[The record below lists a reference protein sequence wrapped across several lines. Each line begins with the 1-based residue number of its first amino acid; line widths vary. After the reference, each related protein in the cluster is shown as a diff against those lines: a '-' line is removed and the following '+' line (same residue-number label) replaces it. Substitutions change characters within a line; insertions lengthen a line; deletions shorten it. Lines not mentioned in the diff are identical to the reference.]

1 MIERKRFTIKLDEA
15 PAMWTPFFFSV
26 LSFMQAAGEGSRQG
40 PGDSLEAVFERASK
54 ESNLDGAG
62 SVLSSLVSDESRLRS
77 AFSKSVVLDERS
89 VYILF
94 DGNWGS
100 RARVAWKD
108 HKAWH
113 RILVESTSTK
123 PELIR
128 SVIRADRYETYLR
141 NRSSGGAATINIFP
155 FFSYSPYADDLVETF
170 IEVLRK
176 TTTRPAKEIVFLDR
190 FVLVTAEEAEVDLLQ
205 IWQMLCGA
213 CDRLDLMDK
222 ATTKN
227 WRGRFPELD
236 NWFKEN
242 RPYILWDNIE
252 SRIRIDDKAK
262 ELGRPT
268 RRASRSIPELK
279 PPWLSVDALKRPAP
293 PEAGKRK

>member
-1 MIERKRFTIKLDEA
+1 M
-15 PAMWTPFFFSV
+15 
-26 LSFMQAAGEGSRQG
+26 
-40 PGDSLEAVFERASK
+40 
-54 ESNLDGAG
+54 
-62 SVLSSLVSDESRLRS
+62 
-77 AFSKSVVLDERS
+77 VLDERS

-128 SVIRADRYETYLR
+128 RVIRADRYETYLR
-141 NRSSGGAATINIFP
+141 TRVDIGGAATINTFP
-155 FFSYSPYADDLVETF
+155 FFSYAADADDLVETF

-176 TTTRPAKEIVFLDR
+176 NTARPAKAIISQENK
-190 FVLVTAEEAEVDLLQ
+190 VLVTAEEMEVDLLQ
-205 IWQMLCGA
+205 IWQLLCGV
-213 CDRLDLMDK
+213 CDRLDLVDK

-236 NWFKEN
+236 KWFKEN
-242 RPYILWDNIE
+242 RPYIVWDN
-252 SRIRIDDKAK
+252 SKSCVRIDDEAK
-262 ELGRPT
+262 ESGRST

-279 PPWLSVDALKRPAP
+279 PPWLPVDELNRLAP
-293 PEAGKRK
+293 PEPGKRR